1 MDFNWLFAGIGVAVF
16 ISGYYL
22 GWVARG
28 KWDKN
33 RLTLTKMGKEL
44 KKLREE
50 KKNAKQKA

>member
-16 ISGYYL
+16 LSGYYL
-22 GWVARG
+22 GWIARG

-44 KKLREE
+44 KKLKGDKR
-50 KKNAKQKA
+50 NAKS